1 MTKKS
6 GKTNGNASA
15 GEIDLPDIAP
25 PDPVLAAVEAEQ
37 AEAKK
42 KVDRLEAVE
51 SELSALREKIRGM
64 EAEREK
70 HAAELE
76 NAKVIRRQFAF
87 NASDGDAEAQEIL
100 RAARATQT
108 EAALQ
113 LEDSQA
119 AVDEARRRFD
129 VLDVERDQLAPSEPW
144 HGAMVLAKDLLAEDG
159 EKIDFHIAG
168 LIEVLSGHQQKLEAL
183 KALARDAGRERAFG
197 NCGTR
202 QVMRIFSTRMA
213 AIWPL
218 EYDKFSSV
226 YQKNSYGQILKMQ
239 IANGIGVDL
248 GTSPE
253 SEPTSPTTT
262 VEATEENAQA

>member
-1 MTKKS
+1 MTKK
-6 GKTNGNASA
+6 NGNANGRA
-15 GEIDLPDIAP
+15 KAEIELPDIKK
-25 PDPVLAAVEAEQ
+25 DPVTIAVQAEM

-42 KVDRLEAVE
+42 KVNRLEAVE

-70 HAAELE
+70 HAAALE
-76 NAKVIRRQFAF
+76 NAKVVRRQFAF

-100 RAARATQT
+100 RAARVTQT

-129 VLDVERDQLAPSEPW
+129 ALEAERDGLAPSGPW
-144 HGAMVLAKDLLAEDG
+144 HDAMALAKELLEKDG
-159 EKIDFHIAG
+159 ERIDFHMSG
-168 LIEVLSGHQQKLEAL
+168 LIEVLSKHQERLEAL
-183 KALARDAGRERAFG
+183 KMFARDSGRERAFG

-202 QVMRIFSTRMA
+202 QVMRVFSTRMA

-218 EYDKFSSV
+218 EYEKFSAV
-226 YQKNSYGQILKMQ
+226 YQKNGYGQILRMQ
-239 IANGIGVDL
+239 IASGIGVNLDAE
-248 GTSPE
+248 PE
-253 SEPTSPTTT
+253 GEATEATPT
-262 VEATEENAQA
+262 VEATEANP

>member
-1 MTKKS
+1 MTKKNEK
-6 GKTNGNASA
+6 GNGTAHGS
-15 GEIDLPDIAP
+15 EIDLPDIKK
-25 PDPVLAAVEAEQ
+25 DPVTIAVETEQ

-70 HAAELE
+70 HAVALE
-76 NAKVIRRQFAF
+76 NAKVVRRQFAF

-100 RAARATQT
+100 RAARVTQT

-119 AVDEARRRFD
+119 AVDEAHRRFD
-129 VLDVERDQLAPSEPW
+129 ALEAERDRLAPSEPW
-144 HGAMVLAKDLLAEDG
+144 HGAMVLAKDLLEKDG
-159 EKIDFHIAG
+159 AKIDFHISG
-168 LIEVLSGHQQKLEAL
+168 LIEVLSGHQQRLESL
-183 KALARDAGRERAFG
+183 KMFARDSGRERAFG

-202 QVMRIFSTRMA
+202 QVMRVFSTRMA

-218 EYDKFSSV
+218 EYEKFSSA
-226 YQKNSYGQILKMQ
+226 YQKNSYGQILRMQ
-239 IANGIGVDL
+239 IANGIGVNL
-248 GTSPE
+248 EVEPGSETSG
-253 SEPTSPTTT
+253 PTTAI
-262 VEATEENAQA
+262 ESTEENAQA